1 MATSSSHATW
11 STEVSP
17 DEDNSRVKN
26 SIPGELYCYK
36 NDSKYLNTSESILT
50 RR

>member
-1 MATSSSHATW
+1 MRGKTQHDKQMATSSAHGTW

-36 NDSKYLNTSESILT
+36 NDSNI
-50 RR
+50 